1 MKRIALRIWNG
12 WKKIALKIARFQ
24 TALFLTL
31 FYFLML
37 APLGLVF
44 RLCRWDPLQAGRRHR
59 SKKTNWSPVTGGEPD
74 LSTLRRQS

>member
-24 TALFLTL
+24 TALLLTL

-37 APLGLVF
+37 VPLGLVF
-44 RLCRWDPLQAGRRHR
+44 RLFGWDPLQTSRRNR
-59 SKKTNWSPVTGGEPD
+59 SKKTNWSPVSDSEPD
-74 LSTLRRQS
+74 LTTLRRQS